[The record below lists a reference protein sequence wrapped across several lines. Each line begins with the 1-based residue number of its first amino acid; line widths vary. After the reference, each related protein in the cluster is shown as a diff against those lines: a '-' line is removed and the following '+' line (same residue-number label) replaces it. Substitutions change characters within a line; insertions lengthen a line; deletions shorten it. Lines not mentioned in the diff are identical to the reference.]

1 MVFLLEHAWGIGGTI
16 RTTFNLAGHL
26 AERAPVRIL
35 SSRRSRDEPYLEFPA
50 GVQVATLD
58 DRTRRRGPV
67 ERVLAALPSL
77 LVHPYD
83 YTYPRVSLWTD
94 LRLIRALRSMRD
106 GDVFVGTRPAF
117 NLVAARLAP
126 PGVVTVGVEN
136 MHFHS
141 HRPLL
146 RREIE
151 REYPRLGALVVLTDD
166 DALDYREVLDAA
178 PTRVA
183 RIPNA
188 LPALGGG
195 VSSLDSRVVVAA
207 GRLTG
212 QKGFDLLIRAWARVA
227 PERPGWELRIFG
239 DGHHRE
245 ELEALVVELGLESSV
260 SLMGATTAIGE
271 EFARASLFALSSRF
285 EGFGMVLVEAMSKGL
300 PVVSFDCPRGP
311 AEIIEDGVDGLLVPN
326 GDVEALAGAIVSLT
340 GDPERLRAM
349 AAAGLEKS
357 QRYEIGPIGERWD
370 ALLAELS
377 P

>member
-26 AERAPVRIL
+26 AEEAPVRIV
-35 SSRRSRDEPYLEFPA
+35 SSRRSREEAYLEFPQ
-50 GVQVATLD
+50 GVEVSTLD
-58 DRTRRRGPV
+58 DRTRPRGLA

-94 LRLIRALRSMRD
+94 WRLIRALRAIRD
-106 GDVFVGTRPAF
+106 GDVLVGTRPAF

-126 PGVVTVGVEN
+126 PGVMTVGVEN

-141 HRPLL
+141 HRPPLT
-146 RREIE
+146 REIK
-151 REYPRLGALVVLTDD
+151 REYPRLDALVVLTDD
-166 DALDYREVLDAA
+166 DERDYRRMLEGA
-178 PTRVA
+178 PTRIE

-195 VSSLDSRVVVAA
+195 VSSLDARVVVAA

-212 QKGFDLLIRAWARVA
+212 QKGFDLLIRAWAGVA
-227 PERPGWELRIFG
+227 PSRPDWELKIFG
-239 DGHHRE
+239 DGKDRE
-245 ELEALVVELGLESSV
+245 DLEGLIAELGLGGSV

-311 AEIIEDGVDGLLVPN
+311 AEIIEDGVDGVLVPN
-326 GDVEALAGAIVSLT
+326 GDVDALAAAIVELT
-340 GDPERLRAM
+340 GDPERLRRM
-349 AAAGLEKS
+349 AAAGLAKS
-357 QRYEIGPIGERWD
+357 RLYEIGPIADRWD
-370 ALLAELS
+370 RLLAELS
-377 P
+377 S